1 MIRGGLLLLAA
12 LLCVT
17 PALAG
22 GPQTVPASEDKGTYL
37 GVLFGPLPEA
47 LYDQLPQLPRGQGVL
62 ITHVLPDSPAAK
74 ADLHRH
80 DIVLSY
86 DDTKVRDSEHFA
98 RLIQADKPERVVK
111 LSLLRGGKEQSA
123 EVTLTLGPVLRI
135 SQAKDAGSRVARG
148 VGVPRATAKPG
159 SPPAVSVS
167 ATPLDN
173 GKLRVTIEYYQEG
186 TGRLKS
192 IQCEGQPDDID
203 GEIKK
208 LPERERKLA
217 EVAFQRIRGINSQNK
232 GEKR

>member
-1 MIRGGLLLLAA
+1 MTRRGLLLLAT
-12 LLCVT
+12 LFLVT
-17 PALAG
+17 PALARAQ
-22 GPQTVPASEDKGTYL
+22 QTVQESEDKGTYL
-37 GVLFGPLPEA
+37 GALFGPLPEA

-62 ITHVLPDSPAAK
+62 ITHILPDSPAAK

-86 DDTKVRDSEHFA
+86 DNTKVRDGEHFA
-98 RLIQADKPERVVK
+98 RLIQADKPDRVVK
-111 LSLLRGGKEQSA
+111 LSLLRGGKEQTA
-123 EVTLTLGPVLRI
+123 EVTLSLGPVLKI
-135 SQAKDAGSRVARG
+135 SQAKDAGSRPARG

-173 GKLRVTIEYYQEG
+173 GKLKVTIEYYQEG

-192 IQCEGQPDDID
+192 ITCEGQPDEID

-217 EVAFQRIRGINSQNK
+217 EVAFQRIRGMSSQNK